1 MSVLTISMDPMTSY
15 SLTSNISSELQKA
28 LVTWLPSI
36 IEFIIIVIIGV
47 IVAYGVAGAIRWSLV
62 RRLLRQYPSV
72 VELLDMSIGA
82 IKAYIILIALAIGF
96 SVLQLGPATT
106 YMQMIANYL
115 PSLAGAILLLTL
127 GVALVNLL
135 VDYISKQ
142 VGGDSPFLK
151 SVYNILKFGLY
162 AVIITIA
169 VQLSIFYWIH
179 FVNPYLF
186 YDIIIATVILVAT
199 LTITDTVV
207 DQLLKAHPELKDLA
221 GYGRFLLYLLF
232 LLIAISIIA
241 QPFYNVTQIIY
252 AFSWGLAI
260 AFAIAVI
267 PLAYLL
273 IKRVAKEM

>member
-1 MSVLTISMDPMTSY
+1 MSALASIGG
-15 SLTSNISSELQKA
+15 ELQQA

-47 IVAYGVAGAIRWSLV
+47 IVAYGVASAIRWSLV

-162 AVIITIA
+162 AVIITVA

-179 FVNPYLF
+179 FINPYLF

-221 GYGRFLLYLLF
+221 GYGRFLLYLMF
-232 LLIAISIIA
+232 LLIAIAIIA

-273 IKRVAKEM
+273 VKRVAKEM

>member
-1 MSVLTISMDPMTSY
+1 MSALAT
-15 SLTSNISSELQKA
+15 LSSELQGD

-36 IEFIIIVIIGV
+36 LEFIIIVIIGV
-47 IVAYGVAGAIRWSLV
+47 LVAYGVADLIRWSLV
-62 RRLLRQYPSV
+62 RRFLKQYPSI
-72 VELLDMSIGA
+72 VELLDISVGA
-82 IKAYIILIALAIGF
+82 VKAYIILIALAIGF

-115 PSLAGAILLLTL
+115 PSLAGTILLLTL
-127 GVALVNLL
+127 GVALVDLL
-135 VDYISKQ
+135 VDYIFKQ
-142 VGGDSPFLK
+142 VGGDSPYLK

-186 YDIIIATVILVAT
+186 YDIIISAVILVAT
-199 LTITDTVV
+199 LTITDAVI

-221 GYGRFLLYLLF
+221 GYGRFLLYLMF
-232 LLIAISIIA
+232 VLIAIAIIA

-267 PLAYLL
+267 PLTYMLV
-273 IKRVAKEM
+273 KRVAKEM